1 MYQLLPKWM
10 SPKQE
15 VSCNCFSFVLIMNDE
30 QPLLELL
37 FSSCLTRS
45 LGNDAIYWICACF
58 PEKLLVLFEF
68 DMTKIATLL
77 QPFTTHLWNLMV
89 QL

>member
-1 MYQLLPKWM
+1 
-10 SPKQE
+10 
-15 VSCNCFSFVLIMNDE
+15 
-30 QPLLELL
+30 L
-37 FSSCLTRS
+37 FSSSTRS

-77 QPFTTHLWNLMV
+77 QPFMTHLWNLMV